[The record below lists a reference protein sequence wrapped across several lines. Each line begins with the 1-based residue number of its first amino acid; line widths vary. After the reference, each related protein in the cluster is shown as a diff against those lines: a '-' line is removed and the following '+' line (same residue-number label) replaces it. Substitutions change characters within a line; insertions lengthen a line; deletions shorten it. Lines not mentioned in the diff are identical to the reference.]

1 MKVFKKLSMLFVA
14 AAMMMTTVST
24 AFAAE
29 SKTEKG
35 TIAIHREGASY
46 DVYKVLDAKT
56 KTIGSEDIAVYTINS
71 DFTNFFD
78 GTHGGYTFD
87 ADKGIMLGTEVL
99 ASADQLLKNDVKN
112 YNQDPKMQLFTQK
125 LYDYIYTMKITPSTL
140 AGVSDDA
147 KGSSIDQG
155 YYLVLENTET
165 ITSTSNSG
173 RVPSLAML
181 INVTKNK
188 EVNIYPKDSEL
199 NITKKVENADYNI
212 GELNIPHKFT
222 IDSTVP
228 TYAANYKNIIYKITD
243 TMSDGLTL
251 DKTSINVKVGEIMVI
266 KNGVVVNP
274 TYLKDGGFTSESKVV
289 DGANVTYTT
298 FDFNYDELRKDAQL
312 GVDVKIDY
320 LANINENA
328 VAYNPETNT
337 AELHYTTKPDGTD
350 SGIKDETETYTYA
363 LDLLKADGSNHDR
376 LLKDAVFE
384 IKNSDG
390 KLVKEV
396 KSDENGKISFTGLAA
411 GTYTIE
417 EIHAPSTEY
426 ALLTGPIT
434 IDIQEDSKNKGN
446 CIVSI
451 VNIDEEITTNP
462 VVKDRTISFT
472 IYNYK
477 GINLPE
483 TGGMGTTIFMIG
495 GAALIALA
503 GVMLV
508 VYSKKSKKA

>member
-14 AAMMMTTVST
+14 VAMMMTTVST

-56 KTIGSEDIAVYTINS
+56 KTIGSEDIAVYSINS

-78 GTHGGYTFD
+78 GKHGGYTFD
-87 ADKGIMLGTEVL
+87 ADKGILLNDEVL
-99 ASADQLLKNDVKN
+99 ASTDELLKNDLKN
-112 YNQDPKMQLFTQK
+112 YNQDPKMQLFTQN
-125 LYDYIYTMKITPSTL
+125 LYDYIYTTRITPTTL
-140 AGVSDDA
+140 AGVSDNE
-147 KGSSIDQG
+147 KGSPIDQG

-165 ITSTSNSG
+165 ITSSSNIG

-181 INVTKNK
+181 INVTKGK

-212 GELNIPHKFT
+212 GELNVPHKFT

-243 TMSDGLTL
+243 TMSEGLTL
-251 DKTSINVKVGEIMVI
+251 DQTSINVKVGEISVVE
-266 KNGVVVNP
+266 NGVVVNKK
-274 TYLKDGGFTSESKVV
+274 YLKDFTVEPAVV
-289 DGANVTYTT
+289 AGVNVTLTT
-298 FDFNYDELRKDAQL
+298 FDFNYEELRKDAQL

-320 LANINENA
+320 LAKINEKA
-328 VAYNPETNT
+328 IAYNPETNT

-350 SGIKDETETYTYA
+350 SGIKDETKTYTYA
-363 LDLLKADGSNHDR
+363 LDLLKADGSNHSR
-376 LLKDAVFE
+376 LLEGAVFE
-384 IKNSDG
+384 IKNSKGNIVKQVTSDKDG
-390 KLVKEV
+390 K
-396 KSDENGKISFTGLAA
+396 ITFTGLAA
-411 GTYTIE
+411 GVYTIE

-426 ALLTGPIT
+426 ALLAGPIT
-434 IDIQEDSKNKGN
+434 IDIQEDSKDKGN
-446 CIVSI
+446 CTVSI
-451 VNIDEEITTNP
+451 VKIDEEITTKP
-462 VVKDRTISFT
+462 VVKDGTISFT